1 MYLLNKC
8 AVNLLTRF
16 TRIFILA
23 AALLFVSDK
32 FAFCQNNPFK
42 IDDEVYAYYLKCLKY
57 THNDV
62 VLKMTD
68 TMFNMAKAKKDVKA
82 QCLALHVKG
91 EYFFNINDAANLIKS
106 KDRLEK
112 FAVNTPY
119 KQYIFSMWNRV
130 IVRYLNNKQYSN
142 ALEELK
148 KYQKEALRLNDCYG
162 IGNTY
167 VELGNLYLSQ
177 GNKEQ
182 GLKEMGNAVAYYR
195 ANGKSQE
202 AYYIYS
208 DIGNIYLA
216 MNKLDSAKKYYLLSL
231 DVTGTEQSKGPQYLQ
246 LARIYQRYG
255 DMSEAM
261 RYMKMLNEWE
271 KKFALSSVSRI
282 NKFRFYSDY
291 YLNLKDYD
299 KALTYCD
306 SVTNFHKYLFK
317 SSIYEKMGDYKNAFE
332 NYRHFCSEEGFD
344 LSAAQKDEL
353 AKYTALYD
361 KERVEK
367 EKNALALKNTQ
378 LALEQLSIRD
388 KLLNAEQAGN
398 KLMLS
403 NTRLE
408 LNNKNLALK
417 TQQAEVAKQKA
428 EASRQRLIG
437 INLRQHANSQ
447 RNFAVIIVFI
457 FMVLSGVAIVYA
469 IQRQRTAKALRKE
482 VDNVKKAR
490 EEADK
495 ARDAAEKSQKE
506 AENANKMK
514 SLFIQNMSHEIRTPL
529 NAIIGFT
536 DLMNDPES
544 DLKMAEKE
552 EFTKMVHQNGTLLA
566 TLIND
571 ILDLSKLESGTYEI
585 RKERASAL
593 EICRQA
599 AASVK
604 DRTRNDV
611 VLSFDSQVK
620 DVMFVTDPQRLAQ
633 ILINLLTNACKCTE
647 HGSIKLTY
655 IADNKYI
662 HFSVTDTGC
671 GIPIEDSE
679 RIFDRF
685 EKLDKFK
692 QGTGLGL
699 NICRQIAGL
708 LGGKIYVDTSYSHG
722 ARFVFEQPLELP
734 LELQKMSAQK

>member
-1 MYLLNKC
+1 MYLLNEYTINFLKKT
-8 AVNLLTRF
+8 V
-16 TRIFILA
+16 RIFILVA
-23 AALLFVSDK
+23 MLFSSSAQFVFS
-32 FAFCQNNPFK
+32 QNNPFK
-42 IDDEVYAYYLKCLKY
+42 IDDELYAYYSKCLKY
-57 THNDV
+57 THDKV

-68 TMFNMAKAKKDVKA
+68 TLFNMAKSKKDVKA

-91 EYFFNINDAANLIKS
+91 EYFFNINDVGNLIKS

-119 KQYIFSMWNRV
+119 KRYIFSLWNRI
-130 IVRYLNNKQYSN
+130 IVRYLNNNRYGD

-148 KYQKEALRLNDCYG
+148 RYQKEALRLNDSYG
-162 IGNTY
+162 IGNAY

-182 GLKEMGNAVAYYR
+182 GLKEMGNAVAYYK
-195 ANGKSQE
+195 ANGKYQD

-216 MNKLDSAKKYYLLSL
+216 KNDLDSAKKYYLLSL
-231 DVTGTEQSKGPQYLQ
+231 DVTASEQSKGPQYLQ
-246 LARIYQRYG
+246 LARIYQRCG
-255 DMSEAM
+255 DMKEAM
-261 RYMKMLNEWE
+261 HYMQLFNNWE
-271 KKFALSSVSRI
+271 KKYTLSSVSRT

-291 YLNLKDYD
+291 YLNLKDYA
-299 KALTYCD
+299 KALAYCD

-317 SSIYEKMGDYKNAFE
+317 ASIYEKMGDYKNAFE
-332 NYRHFCSEEGFD
+332 NFRRFSSEDGLD
-344 LSAAQKDEL
+344 LSAAQKNEL
-353 AKYTALYD
+353 SKYTALYD
-361 KERVEK
+361 KERVEN
-367 EKNALALKNTQ
+367 EKNSLALKNSQ
-378 LALEQLSIRD
+378 LALEQLRIKD
-388 KLLNAEQAGN
+388 KLLAAEKDGN
-398 KLMLS
+398 MLVLS
-403 NTRLE
+403 NTKLE

-417 TQQAEVAKQKA
+417 AQQAEAAKQKA
-428 EASRQRLIG
+428 EASRLRLIG
-437 INLRQHANSQ
+437 INVKQHARSQ
-447 RNFAVIIVFI
+447 RNLAVTIVVV
-457 FMVLSGVAIVYA
+457 FMTLSGVAVAYA
-469 IQRQRTAKALRKE
+469 VQRQRTAEKLKKE
-482 VDNVKKAR
+482 VEKVKMAR

-495 ARDAAEKSQKE
+495 ARELAEKSKQE

-544 DLKMAEKE
+544 DLKEAEKE
-552 EFTKMVHQNGTLLA
+552 DFTKLVHQNGTLLA

-585 RKERASAL
+585 SRELTSAL

-620 DVMFVTDPQRLAQ
+620 DVIFVTDPQRVAQ
-633 ILINLLTNACKCTE
+633 ILINFLTNACKCTE
-647 HGSIKLTY
+647 HGSIRLAYT
-655 IADNKYI
+655 ADNQSI

-671 GIPIEDSE
+671 GVPAEDAE
-679 RIFDRF
+679 KIFNRF

-699 NICRQIAGL
+699 NICKQIAGL

-722 ARFVFEQPLELP
+722 ARFVFEQPLN
-734 LELQKMSAQK
+734 A